1 MLRSQ
6 AFGQP
11 CIDHRSEC
19 HRDVLDESLLAGMTL
34 SIQWAYSEFQSAFEM
49 NLLAVNPVI
58 SKIVSSLR
66 CKNYEKRSKALWTAA
81 DKCMDAQTAI
91 VSGVQR

>member
-6 AFGQP
+6 AFEQP
-11 CIDHRSEC
+11 CINRRSEC
-19 HRDVLDESLLAGMTL
+19 HRDVLDESLLAGMSL
-34 SIQWAYSEFQSAFEM
+34 QIQWVDSEFQGASEM
-49 NLLAVNPVI
+49 KLLAVNPVI
-58 SKIVSSLR
+58 SKIVSCLR
-66 CKNYEKRSKALWTAA
+66 CKNYRKCSKALWIAA